1 MIQTCW
7 FTSWK
12 NGRSTEL
19 MKYFVDLDLMK
30 SKGILLFIWSV
41 TSILSKSRTLL
52 CLSYEEEEG
61 ELFSKLALESESS
74 SRGGSWWGH
83 PLISKLIS
91 FVLRNISPSMATH
104 FNLTLSS
111 WKSKYT
117 NFSNG
122 SYKRGLQCKYS
133 RMFDSNASEIFTSQ
147 NSSVTKSPILLLVS
161 TLPVSASSL
170 CSVVTVTPL
179 TSDASWPLT
188 SHWTRG
194 AGRLALV
201 SQSTVTVSPTS

>member
-1 MIQTCW
+1 MIQTCR
-7 FTSWK
+7 FTNWK

-19 MKYFVDLDLMK
+19 MKYFVDLDLTK

-52 CLSYEEEEG
+52 CLSCVEEG
-61 ELFSKLALESESS
+61 GILFKLPLESEFST
-74 SRGGSWWGH
+74 RGTSWGH

-117 NFSNG
+117 HFSNG

-161 TLPVSASSL
+161 TLPVSTSSL

-201 SQSTVTVSPTS
+201 SQSTITVSPTS